1 MTLIAVLYN
10 FIFVSESLL
19 DKYEEIK
26 KEKNNFKRPCAIL
39 NENKISLKNINESL
53 DNYWQEHISS
63 KKLLI
68 QLEKREKFNWFLV
81 KINSFIIDTLLKLTP
96 KGLINKLNLYFKRA

>member
-1 MTLIAVLYN
+1 MEEVLEIVKKDELRHEIVENAYN
-10 FIFVSESLL
+10 DIVLSGKYSYKSFVDNVIKESLGSN
-19 DKYEEIK
+19 YQAIPFS
-26 KEKNNFKRPCAIL
+26 KN
-39 NENKISLKNINESL
+39 
-53 DNYWQEHISS
+53 D

-96 KGLINKLNLYFKRA
+96 KGLISKLNLYFKRA